1 MPRTSILSVNQKV
14 AENDT
19 KLPPFPCADQ
29 NPVLFL
35 IYCRQCGFSLCN
47 WNTREASYVNFS
59 SPKIWMTISEPKL
72 KGYPSPLM
80 LLKSH
85 PCFFLHHFFGGPK
98 IVVYLSQVT
107 AQHFW
112 LRKTGSLIWASVHIL
127 LSVSLWLCTQ
137 KKQLFFFV
145 GNDDL
150 KHWNSYFLFAPSKPW
165 QSLMGCDRGKGA
177 NFIQLKSFPIL
188 VEHFRSSP

>member
-127 LSVSLWLCTQ
+127 LSVSLWLCTWEMMTWNIETVIFCLLLQ
-137 KKQLFFFV
+137 SHDRVWWDVIGEKEQTSSSWSLFPF
-145 GNDDL
+145 
-150 KHWNSYFLFAPSKPW
+150 
-165 QSLMGCDRGKGA
+165 
-177 NFIQLKSFPIL
+177 
-188 VEHFRSSP
+188 